1 MRLPLIILDWFIY
14 LLFSTRV
21 RKRFGKLLPY
31 VFFLFEQLRTA
42 RHCFKLLQFSKSM
55 ASHFLRLS
63 SFGAFDLRTEE
74 YHLLNDYRELNLS
87 LDACCREISRVAWR
101 VWLVERKALEPNW
114 WWIQHGGLAL
124 SIIQQEQK
132 RHPTYS
138 LPFGAFWIPFYR
150 VWTEQH
156 VSKWLKNSEMG
167 KPYKIRF
174 NFQR

>member
-1 MRLPLIILDWFIY
+1 MRKQPWSFSIKGRTRLDGVELEKCGGEHGIRQGRTRQGAKADTRTWEGKKGKKRTIQNVPLPKELCIPQKEIILCMRLPLIILDWFIY

-63 SFGAFDLRTEE
+63 SVGAFDLRTEE

-87 LDACCREISRVAWR
+87 LDACCREISRVA
-101 VWLVERKALEPNW
+101 
-114 WWIQHGGLAL
+114 
-124 SIIQQEQK
+124 
-132 RHPTYS
+132 
-138 LPFGAFWIPFYR
+138 
-150 VWTEQH
+150 
-156 VSKWLKNSEMG
+156 
-167 KPYKIRF
+167 
-174 NFQR
+174 